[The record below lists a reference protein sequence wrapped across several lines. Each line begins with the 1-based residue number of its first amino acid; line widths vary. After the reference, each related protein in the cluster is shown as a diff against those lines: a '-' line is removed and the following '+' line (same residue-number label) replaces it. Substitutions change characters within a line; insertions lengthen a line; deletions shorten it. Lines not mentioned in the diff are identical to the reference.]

1 MQKAL
6 RIWRI
11 ARDPDTG
18 YWVSIARIDDDN
30 VIRDERSRQVSAEL
44 GRAIAERFLKDK
56 DSRCFVSSAARIF
69 SPESIRETEKSYR

>member
-18 YWVSIARIDDDN
+18 YWVSVARIDGDN
-30 VIRDERSRQVSAEL
+30 IIRDDKSRQVSAEL
-44 GRAIAERFLKDK
+44 GRAIAERFLKNK
-56 DSRCFVSSAARIF
+56 DSRCFVSSAARLF
-69 SPESIRETEKSYR
+69 SPESIRETEEIYK